1 MMNEHFGWRQGGR
14 TAAVYT
20 HLSGKQVDDQILA
33 VFGKKRIDLETNVAV
48 DVVRCLRCGLEKVPT
63 AVQRGKCG
71 FPLSAE
77 AARKLLERR
86 QMADAILDR
95 LTSRPE
101 FVGVME
107 ETLAREGAGGIGGM
121 TDGSPGAGGME
132 RGKKQGVSLGS

>member
-1 MMNEHFGWRQGGR
+1 
-14 TAAVYT
+14 VYT

-33 VFGKKRIDLETNVAV
+33 VFGKKKVDSETNRAV
-48 DVVRCLRCGLEKVPT
+48 DVVRCWRCGLENVPT
-63 AVQRGKCG
+63 SVQCGKCG
-71 FPLSAE
+71 FPLSDE
-77 AARKLLERR
+77 AARKLLQRR

-101 FVGVME
+101 FVKAME
-107 ETLAREGAGGIGGM
+107 EMLTREGAGGIGGM